1 LNAVMRRVN
10 SGRMRIKPKLVV
22 APAFSILLLTAGYWA
37 HSDSGPQVA
46 QMVVFAHAKAAPEKI
61 PVPAFAGMLT
71 TALTSVGDS
80 ITPVLERSEAQRKSW
95 QLNSVGVGLGL
106 SGQIGIGPLL
116 HVSVTP
122 QLRLVFTNSLT
133 PVYPN

>member
-1 LNAVMRRVN
+1 MRRVN
-10 SGRMRIKPKLVV
+10 SGRMRFSSKLLV
-22 APAFSILLLTAGYWA
+22 APVLGISLLAAGYLA
-37 HSDSGPQVA
+37 HSDPGSEAAQV
-46 QMVVFAHAKAAPEKI
+46 VVFAHAGAAPEKV

-71 TALTSVGDS
+71 TALGSVGDS
-80 ITPVLERSEAQRKSW
+80 ITPVLERKEAKQSRW
-95 QLNSVGVGLGL
+95 QLNSIGVGLGL
-106 SGQIGIGPLL
+106 SGQIGVGPLL